1 MRNLKIIAYERASG
15 HQKCRLFPVGKRKGG
30 GGRERKEFFGLLA
43 WETPTA
49 GGDRKG
55 KELNLNGMGEVK

>member
-15 HQKCRLFPVGKRKGG
+15 HQKCRLFPVGKRKGQ
-30 GGRERKEFFGLLA
+30 ERKEFFGLLA

-55 KELNLNGMGEVK
+55 KELNLNGMGEGE